1 MKTFFQKSKRWLPGA
16 IISIILIGV
25 ILSAV
30 DIPKTIDALRE
41 ANYRLLLIAGTLNIL
56 WLMVRTKVWQTL
68 LKDIPSY
75 KDTFITTS
83 EGYLLNNFLPFRLGE
98 LGRAFLLSRKTSLNF
113 VEIIPTVFVERIF
126 DLIISAAILLTAL
139 PYIAQTEGTAQIAYI
154 VGGIV
159 LLAIVVLYFLARNQ
173 EWALNLFD
181 KITARA
187 PKINELG
194 GELVKSLLNG
204 LTVFT
209 DGWLFLRFI
218 FWMLFNWAIAIVQYT
233 LIITAFFPQAT
244 LIWGMFGI
252 GAAAFG
258 GAIPSLPGAI
268 GTLEAAIAGSLTLL
282 SDNASSALAVALV
295 VRLFNYTFSGI
306 VGIYGLA
313 TEGETLSG
321 IYQQLMDFRKGG
333 A

>member
-30 DIPKTIDALRE
+30 DIPKTIEALRE

-56 WLMVRTKVWQTL
+56 WLLVRAKVWQTL

-75 KDTFITTS
+75 KDIFITTS

-98 LGRAFLLSRKTSLNF
+98 LGRAFLLSRKTPLNF

-126 DLIISAAILLTAL
+126 DLIITAAILLTAL

-159 LLAIVVLYFLARNQ
+159 LLAIISLYLLARNQ
-173 EWALNLFD
+173 ERALSFFD
-181 KITARA
+181 KITTRA

-244 LIWGMFGI
+244 VIWGMFGI

-321 IYQQLMDFRKGG
+321 IYTQLMDFRK
-333 A
+333 